1 MSMLNGGQLHQ
12 SLEEV
17 CAMGSM
23 HTNPWQHRTGASWE
37 WARMLIIDVLPFI
50 DFTYDYNIIYNEPP
64 FWSMW
69 ALNYS
74 SVAMETR
81 KTSRDWMVRCQER
94 STMRKRESDNEEAVL
109 HQLEV
114 SCQEQEA
121 PHYRK
126 SHSTTLNDTL
136 EKVWD
141 EDCTSY
147 DRIIICACD
156 NEELSSDCTLSMICT
171 KGWRI
176 DAAYDKVKHHSSS
189 LIWLW
194 DGKQAAPGVSLHSL
208 IPISQGIEAES
219 EYIYS
224 YILYICAII
233 M

>member
-1 MSMLNGGQLHQ
+1 MSKNAHHRRSTVHWLHRWLQ
-12 SLEEV
+12 YHLQWTS
-17 CAMGSM
+17 
-23 HTNPWQHRTGASWE
+23 
-37 WARMLIIDVLPFI
+37 
-50 DFTYDYNIIYNEPP
+50 

-94 STMRKRESDNEEAVL
+94 STTRKRESDNEEAVL

-126 SHSTTLNDTL
+126 SHSTTLDDTL
-136 EKVWD
+136 AKVWD

-147 DRIIICACD
+147 DGIIICACD
-156 NEELSSDCTLSMICT
+156 NKVLSSDCTLSMICT

-176 DAAYDKVKHHSSS
+176 DTTY
-189 LIWLW
+189 
-194 DGKQAAPGVSLHSL
+194 DGKNIILPSLL
-208 IPISQGIEAES
+208 
-219 EYIYS
+219 
-224 YILYICAII
+224 
-233 M
+233 